1 MATYNTASEEQSK
14 NINTFKSNC
23 LALDSLIGKGLLS
36 IAKDFKTVAEALEY
50 FSNNIYNA
58 NMEKA
63 REIYENT
70 WFKMSKTTLAK
81 HLWSDGEIT
90 KWLNQKGSEAII
102 KATIDQFHQIFRYL
116 EKMEKYIDM
125 FSKIAEVGKS
135 IISDYS
141 DGRYTITIKTE
152 DLESCEVIRQ
162 NMRKAARNFELLMAG
177 LEVLNT
183 FSPKGCK
190 EYLEFVFA
198 TFNKAKQLF
207 SIVDDYT
214 NTIHELAEE
223 TNVWYKV
230 IDNDSS
236 WFNATKMVERTGD
249 ANAFLDHIEYLQKK
263 REQFQAQKRKDRN
276 EINRQLDFCV
286 LKK

>member
-1 MATYNTASEEQSK
+1 MKKQAAGSEKAFFSK
-14 NINTFKSNC
+14 SGTSCNIQ
-23 LALDSLIGKGLLS
+23 
-36 IAKDFKTVAEALEY
+36 
-50 FSNNIYNA
+50 
-58 NMEKA
+58 A

-183 FSPKGCK
+183 FSASSALCEK
-190 EYLEFVFA
+190 L
-198 TFNKAKQLF
+198 N
-207 SIVDDYT
+207 S
-214 NTIHELAEE
+214 
-223 TNVWYKV
+223 
-230 IDNDSS
+230 NDH
-236 WFNATKMVERTGD
+236 
-249 ANAFLDHIEYLQKK
+249 L
-263 REQFQAQKRKDRN
+263 
-276 EINRQLDFCV
+276 
-286 LKK
+286 